1 MDNLIYTPPQPTEDQ
16 RPVVSKHSNRHIVNT
31 PSHSKTS
38 NRQVQYNI
46 PIFTNFDRVIQAKP
60 SHTTLLQSEVD
71 KAGVLRAMYE
81 ESRGRSTVSEYLRD
95 NVPSYELV
103 DKISPNVMVVRN
115 KNTGETKVA
124 VKGIDAFSVED
135 HIDLQQK
142 LWLGEP
148 TTTYQDAINAAVDY
162 NATEVL
168 GHSRGGSTAIAVA
181 EELGIRS
188 TGFNSVITTQ
198 NVKNAHTAPRSFK
211 HTEFSNGE
219 DIIVNGINELTNPH
233 AHGKYPDNL
242 EFKTFAGIKGASVK
256 EQHTVSQWTAEK
268 LNRNDTIDL
277 PFEELAL
284 KSRHAGDL
292 ITAEMFAKG
301 IREGKSYREILHENE
316 GGFGIVDDNGRFT
329 SRNFRGN
336 NMSTIFESVGGE
348 HTPDE
353 ISEMMSKGV
362 QQPHEHTLTENE
374 LTGIKMGGGAD
385 IVDHALDDLAATH
398 ERLPPVPSSNART
411 VGKGIYRGV
420 ADSLK
425 TSSVVEGVGAGLVG
439 DFVANQVDKNIGTLP
454 GEFGK
459 IEHSGVSFATA
470 GAMLGGAEGGVYGLA
485 AGIAGETVRYGT
497 DELLK
502 KLGAGE
508 QVRGNVDAL
517 MSGAAS
523 GAVMGSVGGPLG
535 AAVGAGVG
543 AIISEG
549 AYVAENYGAKVI
561 KFFKNKF

>member
-16 RPVVSKHSNRHIVNT
+16 RPVVSKHSNRYIVNT

-219 DIIVNGINELTNPH
+219 DIIVNGINEL
-233 AHGKYPDNL
+233 
-242 EFKTFAGIKGASVK
+242 
-256 EQHTVSQWTAEK
+256 
-268 LNRNDTIDL
+268 
-277 PFEELAL
+277 
-284 KSRHAGDL
+284 
-292 ITAEMFAKG
+292 
-301 IREGKSYREILHENE
+301 
-316 GGFGIVDDNGRFT
+316 
-329 SRNFRGN
+329 
-336 NMSTIFESVGGE
+336 
-348 HTPDE
+348 
-353 ISEMMSKGV
+353 
-362 QQPHEHTLTENE
+362 LT
-374 LTGIKMGGGAD
+374 
-385 IVDHALDDLAATH
+385 
-398 ERLPPVPSSNART
+398 
-411 VGKGIYRGV
+411 
-420 ADSLK
+420 
-425 TSSVVEGVGAGLVG
+425 
-439 DFVANQVDKNIGTLP
+439 
-454 GEFGK
+454 
-459 IEHSGVSFATA
+459 
-470 GAMLGGAEGGVYGLA
+470 
-485 AGIAGETVRYGT
+485 
-497 DELLK
+497 
-502 KLGAGE
+502 
-508 QVRGNVDAL
+508 
-517 MSGAAS
+517 
-523 GAVMGSVGGPLG
+523 
-535 AAVGAGVG
+535 
-543 AIISEG
+543 
-549 AYVAENYGAKVI
+549 
-561 KFFKNKF
+561 